1 MITIAFTSELMENLF
16 LMAGMLNQD
25 QWQWSNLMSLFLIHS
40 FNNVYIN
47 VLELNV
53 YNSAAG
59 GMYTI
64 SLQGK
69 LFLQILSEQLN
80 FSKNGFEK

>member
-1 MITIAFTSELMENLF
+1 
-16 LMAGMLNQD
+16 ML
-25 QWQWSNLMSLFLIHS
+25 LFLIHS

-47 VLELNV
+47 LLEPNV
-53 YNSAAG
+53 YNSAAA

-69 LFLQILSEQLN
+69 LFLQILAKQLDLFQDGQKYLMYVHKITKVNIN
-80 FSKNGFEK
+80 FHIFRRSFCASLATSA